1 MGRLDGKVAFITGA
15 ASGIGYESALLFAKE
30 GAIVVGLDVRESPD
44 WKQVKGAA
52 PAADF
57 YTVDVRDEEGQA
69 AAARATI
76 ETHGRIDVLVTAA
89 GVAGGG
95 PGHRIPAEEW
105 QRVQD
110 INLKGT
116 FLSAKAVL
124 PQMLEQRA
132 GSIVTIAS
140 VEGLEGAEGG
150 STYNASKGG
159 VILLTKNMAM
169 DYGRMGI
176 RANCICP
183 GFIDTPLFQSVV
195 GGDSFPDKYRERI
208 REQHELGR
216 FGRPEEVAAA
226 ILFLASDDA
235 SFVSGVALP
244 VDGGFTAGHHIGVI
258 EMMGL
263 SHRCHCSQRDDA
275 RSQGYRQS

>member
-1 MGRLDGKVAFITGA
+1 MGRMDGRVALVTGA
-15 ASGIGYESALLFAKE
+15 ASGIGFESALRFARE
-30 GAIVVGLDVRESPD
+30 GAAVVGLDLAEPAD
-44 WKQVKGAA
+44 WKRVEEAA
-52 PAADF
+52 RDAAF
-57 YTVDVRDEEGQA
+57 HVVDVRDEARQV
-69 AAARATI
+69 AAARATV
-76 ETHGRIDVLVTAA
+76 EVHGRIDVLVTAA

-95 PGHRIPAEEW
+95 PVHLLEAEEW

-124 PQMLEQRA
+124 PQMLAQKS

-159 VILLTKNMAM
+159 VILLTKNLAM

-176 RANCICP
+176 RANCVCP
-183 GFIDTPLFQSVV
+183 GFIETPLFESVV
-195 GGDSFPDKYRERI
+195 GNVGFPAKYRDRI

-226 ILFLASDDA
+226 VCFLGSDDA

-244 VDGGFTAGHHIGVI
+244 VDGGFTAGHHVGVI
-258 EMMGL
+258 ELMGL
-263 SHRCHCSQRDDA
+263 S
-275 RSQGYRQS
+275 GE